1 MSVRLPPNAPRPG
14 VPPRSAREEAA
25 REQAKPA
32 EAKKSDK
39 SPQAKGTGGKPA
51 TGGKTGAR
59 PAEGEQAQQGAQG
72 GVHRDGM
79 DAGAQ
84 RGGSGGLEGFTQ
96 GGAEALGTA
105 PPTGTSTG
113 MAAKP
118 AQVATPT
125 PATQPQPSTRAE
137 QQAPPTP
144 QQPARESTSA
154 QAPRERDLAE
164 RAPREETPAS
174 REGRARVRAAVMD
187 RLMRGYAD
195 LEAKLSQFVQAPG
208 RHQGVVTV
216 PIMMSESSVT
226 LEFWAVAAGTADDR
240 AFLAE
245 VLGVPANVDDAYLL
259 ELLREEIH
267 LAFDVFQ
274 RSEPGKQARAAYEA
288 VLTRYDAARIQPV
301 IEGHDAGPMV
311 SECARLQLSCEPAF
325 TRSLLLS
332 PLQLAV
338 ARFADEGS
346 ATQVMVAGL
355 TLQQLGSL
363 VGHLRTLNPLLSNA
377 QVRNLLF
384 RASTDLKLALRKP
397 LGDAEVERV
406 QELAKQLLRLQA
418 VEYLHV

>member
-1 MSVRLPPNAPRPG
+1 MSIRLPQNAPRPG
-14 VPPRSAREEAA
+14 VPTRSAREEAA

-39 SPQAKGTGGKPA
+39 STQAKGTGGKPA

-84 RGGSGGLEGFTQ
+84 RGGSGSLEGFTH
-96 GGAEALGTA
+96 GGAESLASAPQPGTA
-105 PPTGTSTG
+105 TG
-113 MAAKP
+113 MVAKP

-125 PATQPQPSTRAE
+125 PPGAQQSARAE

-144 QQPARESTSA
+144 KQSARESSSA

-164 RAPREETPAS
+164 RSAREETPAS

-216 PIMMSESSVT
+216 PIMMSESSIT
-226 LEFWAVAAGTADDR
+226 LEFWAVAAGTPDDR

-245 VLGVPANVDDAYLL
+245 VLGVPANVDDAYLV

-288 VLTRYDAARIQPV
+288 VLTRYDAARIQTV
-301 IEGHDAGPMV
+301 IEGHDSGPMV
-311 SECARLQLSCEPAF
+311 SECARLQLTCEPAF

>member
-51 TGGKTGAR
+51 MGGKTGAR

-84 RGGSGGLEGFTQ
+84 RGGSGALEGFTH
-96 GGAEALGTA
+96 GGAEALGAA

-113 MAAKP
+113 MAAMP

-125 PATQPQPSTRAE
+125 PPPPQSARAE
-137 QQAPPTP
+137 QQAPPPPQP
-144 QQPARESTSA
+144 QQPARESSSA

-174 REGRARVRAAVMD
+174 REGRARVRAAVVD

-288 VLTRYDAARIQPV
+288 VLTRYDAARIQTV
-301 IEGHDAGPMV
+301 IEGHDAGTMV
-311 SECARLQLSCEPAF
+311 AECARLQLTCEPAF

>member
-1 MSVRLPPNAPRPG
+1 MSVRLPQNAPRPG
-14 VPPRSAREEAA
+14 VPTRSAREEAA

-39 SPQAKGTGGKPA
+39 STQAKGTGGKPA

-118 AQVATPT
+118 AQAAMST
-125 PATQPQPSTRAE
+125 PAGAQQSPRAE
-137 QQAPPTP
+137 PQAPAPTP
-144 QQPARESTSA
+144 QSARESSSA
-154 QAPRERDLAE
+154 QAPREQDIAE

-216 PIMMSESSVT
+216 PIMMSESSIT
-226 LEFWAVAAGTADDR
+226 LEFWAVAAGTPEDR
-240 AFLAE
+240 AFLTE

-274 RSEPGKQARAAYEA
+274 RSEPGKQVRAAYEA
-288 VLTRYDAARIQPV
+288 VLTRYDAARIQTV
-301 IEGHDAGPMV
+301 IEGHDTGPMV
-311 SECARLQLSCEPAF
+311 AECARLQLTCEPDF

-332 PLQLAV
+332 PGQLAV

-363 VGHLRTLNPLLSNA
+363 VGHLRTLNPMLSNA
-377 QVRNLLF
+377 QVRTLLF

-418 VEYLHV
+418 VELLFV